1 MQEQANLEML
11 ETEEKMDK
19 TIESYNR
26 ELQSIRTG
34 RANPQ
39 LLDQIMIEYY
49 GVMTPIRQVGQ
60 VTMPEAS
67 QLYIKPYDKSV
78 LKDIE
83 KAIENSNLD
92 LPPQNDGQ
100 GIRLIIPKMTEERRK
115 ELVKQVNK
123 LEEGA
128 KVAIRNIRRD
138 ANEKIKKLEL
148 TEDDE
153 KGYLEGVQ
161 TLTDKKIK
169 EVEVCT
175 AKKND
180 ELMHI

>member
-153 KGYLEGVQ
+153 KGYLEDVQ

-169 EVEVCT
+169 EVEVYT

>member
-1 MQEQANLEML
+1 MQEIADMQMI

-19 TIESYNR
+19 VIDNYNK
-26 ELQSIRTG
+26 ELQTIRTG

-39 LLDQIMIEYY
+39 LLDQIVIEYY

-60 VTMPEAS
+60 VSVPEPS

-78 LKDIE
+78 LKQ
-83 KAIENSNLD
+83 IENAIATSNLG
-92 LPPQNDGQ
+92 LPPQNDGN
-100 GIRLIIPKMTEERRK
+100 GIRLVIPKMTEERRK

-123 LEEGA
+123 LEENA
-128 KVAIRNIRRD
+128 KVAIRNVRRD
-138 ANEKIKKLEL
+138 ANEQIKKIGL

-153 KGYLEGVQ
+153 KGYLKDVQ

-169 EVEVCT
+169 DIEKYT
-175 AKKND
+175 ALKSE

>member
-1 MQEQANLEML
+1 MQEQADMEML
-11 ETEEKMDK
+11 NAEDSMDK
-19 TIESYNR
+19 VITNYNK
-26 ELQSIRTG
+26 ELQTIRTG

-60 VTMPEAS
+60 VSMPEPS

-78 LKDIE
+78 LKAVE

-100 GIRLIIPKMTEERRK
+100 GIRLVIPKMTEERRK

-128 KVAIRNIRRD
+128 KVAIRNVRRD
-138 ANEKIKKLEL
+138 ANEKIKKLGL

-153 KGYLEGVQ
+153 KGYLEDVQ

-175 AKKND
+175 NKKNE